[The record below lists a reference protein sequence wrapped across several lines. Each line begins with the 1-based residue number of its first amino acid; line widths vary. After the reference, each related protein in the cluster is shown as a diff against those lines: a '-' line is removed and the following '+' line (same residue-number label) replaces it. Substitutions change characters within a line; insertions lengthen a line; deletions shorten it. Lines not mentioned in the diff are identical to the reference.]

1 MCSNINDIDIFDY
14 ISHSEYEQFVDECIQ
29 NNLNIE
35 DELDKLRKKIYDYSE
50 MKSKKSSEK
59 TKEEKIKTSRTT
71 SFLKNTSF
79 KTVETKDINISAYIS
94 RNVDYDSNE
103 QIKNFDRYIDALKRS
118 NTYARYVEDNNA
130 VLTYDKL
137 FNIMNYLIEQNP
149 KRDIV
154 EILAFLN
161 DFFDIDIQLFK
172 KNYLTSKIITKMK
185 NYARMHGIQIRDDED
200 EEEQNVL
207 L

>member
-1 MCSNINDIDIFDY
+1 MCSDINDIDIFDY

-103 QIKNFDRYIDALKRS
+103 QVKNFDRYIEALKRS